1 MKRAMGVMSVRPAS
15 VNVCKTPIVFI
26 AMTRNMQRATLKP
39 AAGSA
44 YRSAYSPTCSPSG
57 ACASEVAL
65 NDMNDDVLRQS
76 MSTVCT

>member
-1 MKRAMGVMSVRPAS
+1 MKRAMGVMSVRPAI

-44 YRSAYSPTCSPSG
+44 YSPTCSPSG
-57 ACASEVAL
+57 ACASEVAF

-76 MSTVCT
+76 MPTVCT